1 MNVQRK
7 NLRNGRSPTT
17 MSVAAAEAAA
27 EEELAGLAAV
37 PGGMEAEVKQAAEP
51 VRNGFMTI
59 SP

>member
-1 MNVQRK
+1 M
-7 NLRNGRSPTT
+7 TAA
-17 MSVAAAEAAA
+17 VAAAVAAV
-27 EEELAGLAAV
+27 ELAGLAAV